1 MELAAMGA
9 TTGDN
14 KLALTFYTEMVRIR
28 QFELKAAE
36 LFMAG
41 QMSGN
46 IHTSVGQEATE
57 VGACYALD
65 KSDFIVSTHRGHGHC
80 IAKGGKSRIM
90 MAELYGKA
98 TGYCQGKGGSMHI
111 ADVSLGIL
119 GANGIV
125 GAGIPIA
132 VGSALASKVRK
143 TDEVTLAFF
152 GDAASNRGTFHE
164 ALNMASAWKLPVV
177 FVCENNLYGVSV
189 DIRRVTSVADIAE
202 RAKAYDIPGVVVDG
216 NDVFAVHAA
225 VKAASARARA
235 GQGPSLIECKT
246 WRQRGHYEG
255 DPQVYKTREETEA
268 WKARDP
274 ITRLRNEILDGRMAD
289 AAEVDA
295 LEAEIKAEIEEA
307 VAFAEQSPYPTPDQ
321 ATTDV
326 YVDDNARSVAR

>member
-1 MELAAMGA
+1 MGV
-9 TTGDN
+9 TRGDN
-14 KLALTFYTEMVRIR
+14 ALALKFYEAMWRIR
-28 QFELKAAE
+28 LFELKAAE

-57 VGACYALD
+57 VGACHAL
-65 KSDFIVSTHRGHGHC
+65 KESDFIVSTHRGHGHC
-80 IAKGGKSRIM
+80 IAKGGESRIM
-90 MAELYGKA
+90 MAELFGKA

-132 VGSALASKVRK
+132 VGSALASRVKK

-164 ALNMASAWKLPVV
+164 ALNMAAAWKLPVV
-177 FVCENNLYGVSV
+177 FVCENNLFGVSV
-189 DIRRVTSVADIAE
+189 DIRRVTSVADIAQ
-202 RAKAYDIPGVVVDG
+202 RASAYDIPGVVVDG

-225 VKAASARARA
+225 VQAAADRARS

-246 WRQRGHYEG
+246 WRHRGHYEG
-255 DPQVYKTREETEA
+255 DPQVYKTKEETEA

-274 ITRLRNEILDGRMAD
+274 IVRLRKEIIDGQMANV
-289 AAEVDA
+289 AEMDA
-295 LEAEIKAEIEEA
+295 LEARIKAEIEEA
-307 VAFAEQSPYPTPDQ
+307 VEFAQKSPYPTPDQ